1 MRSIG
6 TWLAQLGPLRLV
18 LLVCVALLIAF
29 VPAAG
34 TRAIYSGWGLV
45 RTVLVPVLA
54 PLLFMVLLLD
64 ALMARVFM
72 SEATDNARRRLR
84 DIVLLDLAVAAV
96 VVLVWIPYYMALR
109 P

>member
-1 MRSIG
+1 MTAIG
-6 TWLAQLGPLRLV
+6 NWCARLGPLRVV
-18 LLVCVALLIAF
+18 LLLCVALIL
-29 VPAAG
+29 VLTPAPG
-34 TRAIYSGWGLV
+34 TQAIYGGWGLV

-72 SEATDNARRRLR
+72 SDAEGDARRRLR
-84 DIVLLDLAVAAV
+84 AIVLLDLVVAGV
-96 VVLVWIPYYMALR
+96 LVLVWIPYYMALR